1 MRTAQR
7 KKFTLVHDLG
17 GSVHHGGKSVAKHS
31 YSILEARTRTGMLA
45 ACWLCPFPVSSH
57 LGSQHMGRCPPM
69 QAGSPPPTSPLW
81 KPSMLH
87 HLPGDFKTSKID
99 LDNQPTHWAYWFLI
113 RVTQVWPG
121 VCPSK
126 TGVSRPQTVTGDTC
140 TLLCREGGGLCSL
153 LTPSTDSKPR
163 VLSSNLDFAT
173 DRSDLE
179 KMATNASDLK
189 ENPPCPSA

>member
-1 MRTAQR
+1 MVVRVWPSTATQFWR
-7 KKFTLVHDLG
+7 P
-17 GSVHHGGKSVAKHS
+17 
-31 YSILEARTRTGMLA
+31 EQEQE
-45 ACWLCPFPVSSH
+45 CWLHVGFVLFPFHPTWVPSTWEGAP
-57 LGSQHMGRCPPM
+57 LCRPGP
-69 QAGSPPPTSPLW
+69 PPPTSPLW